1 MTIAYQPPTFGVFKL
16 QKSLDITSDFASFV
30 NEWGSRGREFKSL
43 HPDQKSLEN
52 QGFFHF
58 SISLYFSLLL
68 SIANIIANS
77 VKLAAG
83 VRVCGRKYFVL

>member
-1 MTIAYQPPTFGVFKL
+1 MSIANKSPTRFKKVAIFL
-16 QKSLDITSDFASFV
+16 RILDIK

-58 SISLYFSLLL
+58 STSLYFSLLL
-68 SIANIIANS
+68 SIANKFTNN
-77 VKLAAG
+77 K
-83 VRVCGRKYFVL
+83 

>member
-1 MTIAYQPPTFGVFKL
+1 MSIANKSPTCFKIVAIFL
-16 QKSLDITSDFASFV
+16 RILDIK

-58 SISLYFSLLL
+58 SISLYNSLLL
-68 SIANIIANS
+68 SIANKITN
-77 VKLAAG
+77 K
-83 VRVCGRKYFVL
+83 K